1 MKLSRIQKQVLERI
15 RYYIESHKRYD
26 TYEEMVL
33 EQELEPHNRHC
44 RAHGFKETTLEEYM
58 VRVERMRQYYD
69 DAVKHNIAIIRADT
83 RTLLKLQELGYIEIL
98 KNGGSAPDRVRL
110 LEEI

>member
-1 MKLSRIQKQVLERI
+1 MKLSRIQEQVLDRI
-15 RYYIESHKRYD
+15 RYYIESHKRYE

-58 VRVERMRQYYD
+58 VKVERMRQYYD
-69 DAVKHNIAIIRADT
+69 DAVKHNIALIRANT

-98 KNGGSAPDRVRL
+98 KSGGSAPDRVRL
-110 LEEI
+110 LEER